1 MGSPFI
7 SKGRG
12 KILTPINNILERRHS
27 LGYPWGVYH
36 RDIHIDFNNAIDPT
50 GKSGI
55 SDQNLAEMSPLWL
68 EVHRGLHAMAE
79 MGQVQFTHLPYLED
93 TLSEVETRA
102 KPLREKFDTMVV
114 LGMGGSALGAR
125 ALREACLGSAVL
137 GARQPD
143 KNQLHVLDTVD
154 PDYLGR
160 FMETIDPEKTIFN
173 VVSKSG
179 NTVET
184 MAQFLIF
191 YEFLRDRLGEKRFRK
206 HLVLTTDPDSGT
218 LRKLAKDEK
227 LESFSILKGVGGR
240 FSVLSPVG
248 LLPAAFLG
256 ISIQELAEGAQRMD
270 KRCKLEDLW
279 TNPAAMLAVVTFW
292 LSERK
297 DRNQFVVF
305 NYSEDLRSS
314 VDWFCQLW
322 AESLGKKKGLKG
334 EKLRTGMTPIAAS
347 GPRDQHSQVQL
358 YVEGPQDKMVMFWQK
373 EQFAREKTIPKI
385 HQDHESLSYL
395 GGQKLGEILYA
406 EILATEQALTE
417 AGVPNFKLSTLDT
430 DPYSM
435 GQLFYL
441 LEVATVY
448 VGGLLNVNPYDQPG
462 VELGKK
468 YIYGKLGRKGYEEY
482 GGILN
487 RKLKEKRYLV

>member
-1 MGSPFI
+1 MP
-7 SKGRG
+7 
-12 KILTPINNILERRHS
+12 
-27 LGYPWGVYH
+27 H
-36 RDIHIDFNNAIDPT
+36 RDLHIDFNNAIDPA
-50 GKSGI
+50 GKSGV
-55 SDQNLAEMSPLWL
+55 SDQNLAELGPQWL
-68 EVHRGLHAMAE
+68 EVHRALHAMAE

-93 TLSEVETRA
+93 TLSEVERRA
-102 KPLREKFDTMVV
+102 RPLREKFDNMVV
-114 LGMGGSALGAR
+114 LGIGGSALGAK
-125 ALREACLGSAVL
+125 ALQQACLGSPVP
-137 GARQPD
+137 GTHQPGV
-143 KNQLHVLDTVD
+143 KELHVLDTVD

-160 FMETIDPEKTIFN
+160 FLEAIDPEKTVFN

-191 YEFLRDRLGEKRFRK
+191 YEFLKERLGKKSFRE
-206 HLVLTTDPDSGT
+206 HLILTTDPDSGT
-218 LRKLAKDEK
+218 LRKMAEDEN
-227 LESFSILKGVGGR
+227 LESFTILKGVGGR

-279 TNPAAMLAVVTFW
+279 TNPAAMLAVVTYW
-292 LSERK
+292 LSERQK
-297 DRNQFVVF
+297 RNQLVVF

-322 AESLGKKKGLKG
+322 AESLGK
-334 EKLRTGMTPIAAS
+334 EKNLNGDKVRVGMTPIAAS

-358 YVEGPQDKMVMFWQK
+358 YVEGPRDKMVMFWQK
-373 EQFAREKTIPKI
+373 EQFAREKSIPKI
-385 HQDHESLSYL
+385 HQEHESLSYL
-395 GGQKLGEILYA
+395 GGQKLSEILYA

-417 AGVPNFKLSTLDT
+417 AGVPNFKLTTLET
-430 DPYSM
+430 DPFSM

-468 YIYGKLGRKGYEEY
+468 YIYGKLGRKGYEEF